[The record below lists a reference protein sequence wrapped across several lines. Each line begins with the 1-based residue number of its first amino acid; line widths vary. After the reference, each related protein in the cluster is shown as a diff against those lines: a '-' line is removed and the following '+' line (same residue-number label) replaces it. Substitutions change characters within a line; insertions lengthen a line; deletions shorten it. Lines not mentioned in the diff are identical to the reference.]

1 MKKGIVVLL
10 VVLALVILISPGL
23 IGRMAEKS
31 VEENLNWAAKE
42 SGALAV
48 TSENFSRGWFS
59 SEGQHRVEIQD
70 DKLQEA
76 LGSMTQ
82 AEDIGPFPVLIINT
96 HLDHGLFAVSSLAR
110 DKGSLAPGLGSA
122 VSTLSVELPDGETV
136 ELPGSIYSKVALSGE
151 LQSNYVLPAG
161 SFEEDGST
169 LSWGESDIDFSTNPN
184 NGKVTAA
191 GHIGKLK
198 VEDGVDLLEISGLT
212 FDANQVPTKYGFST
226 GDAKVE
232 VGGLS
237 VTSNGVQA
245 GGIKSMKLDASSTV
259 KNGLLSGHTT
269 LELDSEAIPQFGEV
283 SVVADV
289 SMSGA
294 DAEAIGALQQ
304 ALKAQGASPDPHQ
317 MMALAGDDL
326 KQLLATGVE
335 LRFDQLDVVLP
346 MGTVKAR
353 MDFKVK
359 EDDPATFEWTSL
371 LLATEA
377 SADISIPEGL
387 IDMATQMNPQMGAA
401 VGLGLLQ
408 KNGDVYEM
416 KAEYAKG
423 LLTVNGAPMP
433 IPLGMFQ

>member
-1 MKKGIVVLL
+1 VKKGIVVLL

-31 VEENLNWAAKE
+31 VEENLNWAAEE

-59 SEGQHRVEIQD
+59 SEGQHRVEIQN

-76 LGSMTQ
+76 LGSMAQ
-82 AEDIGPFPVLIINT
+82 AQDIGPFPVLIINT

-110 DKGSLAPGLGSA
+110 DNGSLTPGLGSA

-151 LQSNYVLPAG
+151 LRSNYVLPAG
-161 SFEEDGST
+161 SFEEDGGT
-169 LSWGESDIDFSTNPN
+169 VSWGESDIDFSTNPS

-191 GHIGKLK
+191 GRIGKLSAG
-198 VEDGVDLLEISGLT
+198 DGADLLEISGLT

-232 VGGLS
+232 LGGLS

-245 GGIKSMKLDASSTV
+245 GGIKSMKLDASTTV
-259 KNGLLSGHTT
+259 KSGLLSGHTV

-289 SMSGA
+289 SLSGA

-304 ALKAQGASPDPHQ
+304 ALKTQGPNPNPHQ
-317 MMALAGDDL
+317 MMALVGDDL

-346 MGTVKAR
+346 MGTVKTR
-353 MDFKVK
+353 LDFKVK

-387 IDMATQMNPQMGAA
+387 IDMATQMNPQMGA
-401 VGLGLLQ
+401 VVDMGVLQ